1 MSNNDQNQQKYKQED
16 EEIINLYEL
25 QPELIAAKR
34 ILAKVL
40 KRLCTDD
47 KLMQK
52 VYKSSGDSS
61 TTIIWYLQQ
70 VIKYLEVIIAIN
82 QKILSV

>member
-1 MSNNDQNQQKYKQED
+1 MSNNDQNQQEYKQGV

-25 QPELIAAKR
+25 QPELIAAKL

-47 KLMQK
+47 NLMQK